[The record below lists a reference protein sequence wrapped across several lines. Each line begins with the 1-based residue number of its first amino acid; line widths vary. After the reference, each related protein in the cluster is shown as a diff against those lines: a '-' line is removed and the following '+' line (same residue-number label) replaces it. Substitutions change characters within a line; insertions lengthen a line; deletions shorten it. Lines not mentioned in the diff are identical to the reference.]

1 MKLRQP
7 WTLMFV
13 LPLLSWGMAI
23 HSGEARSSEIA
34 SSEDGKYYD
43 ADDNPIYKIDEDGT
57 VDWFTYSG
65 FRRYHSECH
74 VCHGPDALGSSF
86 APGLT
91 DSLKTMD
98 YEGFLEVV
106 INGREK
112 VGASEN
118 SKMPSFGLNRNVI
131 CYLDD
136 IYVYVKARSDDAL
149 PRGRPKKKEAKSDAT
164 REEENACLED

>member
-1 MKLRQP
+1 MKFRLP
-7 WTLMFV
+7 LMFAFALALL
-13 LPLLSWGMAI
+13 LPGVAVQSN
-23 HSGEARSSEIA
+23 EIA
-34 SSEDGKYYD
+34 SSEDGKYFD
-43 ADDNPIYKIDEDGT
+43 ADDNPTYKIGEDGT

-86 APGLT
+86 APGLAE
-91 DSLKTMD
+91 SLNTMD

-112 VGASEN
+112 VGASDN
-118 SKMPSFGLNRNVI
+118 SKMPSFGVNRNVI

-136 IYVYVKARSDDAL
+136 IYVYLKARSDGAL
-149 PRGRPKKKEAKSDAT
+149 DRGRPRKKEAKSDAT
-164 REEENACLED
+164 REEENECLAD

>member
-1 MKLRQP
+1 MKFR
-7 WTLMFV
+7 
-13 LPLLSWGMAI
+13 LSWILTFALTFLSWSSVG
-23 HSGEARSSEIA
+23 HSNEI
-34 SSEDGKYYD
+34 SYDENGKYFD
-43 ADDNPIYKIDEDGT
+43 AEDNPTYKIGEDGT

-86 APGLT
+86 APGLY
-91 DSLKTMD
+91 DSLKTMS

-118 SKMPSFGLNRNVI
+118 SKMPSFGVNRNVI

-136 IYVYVKARSDDAL
+136 IYVYLKARSDDAL
-149 PRGRPKKKEAKSDAT
+149 GRGRPMKKEPKSDAT
-164 REEENACLED
+164 REEENECVAE

>member
-7 WTLMFV
+7 WTLVFF
-13 LPLLSWGMAI
+13 LPLLCVSLAL
-23 HSGEARSSEIA
+23 SPDKARSGEIA

-43 ADDNPIYKIDEDGT
+43 QDDNPIYKIDEDGT

-91 DSLKTMD
+91 ESLKSMD
-98 YEGFLEVV
+98 YVGFMEVV

-112 VGASEN
+112 IGAAEN
-118 SKMPSFGLNRNVI
+118 SKMPSFGLNRNVV

-136 IYVYVKARSDDAL
+136 IYVYVKARSDGAL
-149 PRGRPKKKEAKSDAT
+149 PRGRPKKREAKTDAT
-164 REEENACLED
+164 REEENACLDG

>member
-1 MKLRQP
+1 MNFRLP
-7 WTLMFV
+7 LMFLLGLALL
-13 LPLLSWGMAI
+13 LPGAASHA
-23 HSGEARSSEIA
+23 SEIA
-34 SSEDGKYYD
+34 SSEDGKYFD
-43 ADDNPIYKIDEDGT
+43 ADDIPTYKISEDGT

-86 APGLT
+86 APGLA

-98 YEGFLEVV
+98 YEGFMEVV

-112 VGASEN
+112 IGAADN
-118 SKMPSFGLNRNVI
+118 SKMPGFGLNRNVT

-136 IYVYVKARSDDAL
+136 IYVYLKARSDDKL
-149 PRGRPKKKEAKSDAT
+149 GRGRPKKKEAKSDAT
-164 REEENACLED
+164 REDENECLAD